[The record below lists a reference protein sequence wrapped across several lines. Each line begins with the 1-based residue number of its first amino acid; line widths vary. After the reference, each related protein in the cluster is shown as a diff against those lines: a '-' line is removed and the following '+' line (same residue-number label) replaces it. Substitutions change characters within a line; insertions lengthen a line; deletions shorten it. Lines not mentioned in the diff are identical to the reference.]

1 MQGREVA
8 GPRHG
13 AGAQRL
19 GDRGWGHASPY
30 SFLPTVPQDS
40 TESPGTIGLENLG
53 RARLCPPERTLG
65 KKKGSNSGCQT
76 SDGAQH
82 GDVPSWP
89 SYSPL
94 RCCYPGSPWWLR
106 RAQVSCSLET
116 PPRVKPAWSFRMGI
130 ITHTHFIVVLCPAPS
145 SPIMGCESHGRTRR
159 FFHFLLLTESSGFC

>member
-1 MQGREVA
+1 MVQV
-8 GPRHG
+8 P
-13 AGAQRL
+13 
-19 GDRGWGHASPY
+19 RGWATGGGGHASPY

-40 TESPGTIGLENLG
+40 AESPGTIGLENLG

-116 PPRVKPAWSFRMGI
+116 PPRVKPAWSFCMGI
-130 ITHTHFIVVLCPAPS
+130 ITHTHTSLWYSVLPPAAQFWAVNHTDGPGDSSTSSSSLNPVVS
-145 SPIMGCESHGRTRR
+145 VE
-159 FFHFLLLTESSGFC
+159 ED